1 MGNFESPFGKKD
13 YYFFDK
19 KLAIWEKKREIFL
32 GDQKKKVLCE
42 KYNVW
47 FTFLAQETSSGGGGD
62 GCGGDRNGNG
72 SSVEGS
78 GRGGA
83 KDLMQAL
90 MNPVRNI

>member
-1 MGNFESPFGKKD
+1 M
-13 YYFFDK
+13 
-19 KLAIWEKKREIFL
+19 AIWEKKREVFL

-47 FTFLAQETSSGGGGD
+47 FTFLAQETNYSGSGGGGGD
-62 GCGGDRNGNG
+62 GCGGDKNGNG
-72 SSVEGS
+72 GRVEGS

-90 MNPVRNI
+90 MNPIRNI